1 MSEQWTAVEAR
12 VIGSLLEKDLATPEY
27 YPLSLNALVLACN
40 QKTNREPV
48 TAYTED
54 DVRATLT
61 ALRHR
66 GLAAEI
72 QSSRV
77 SKFEHRLGQRLNLGK
92 GELALLCVLLLRGPQ
107 TLNELK
113 DRAARMHAFE
123 DTDAIVSAL
132 HRMPSGLVVE
142 LPRRPG
148 WKELRWAQLLTG
160 EPDWVEPESAVLSS
174 PALADDRAARIE
186 EQLEELRSRLEELER
201 KFRDLEG

>member
-1 MSEQWTAVEAR
+1 VWSPIEAR
-12 VIGSLLEKDLATPEY
+12 VIGSLVEKDLATPEY
-27 YPLSLNALVLACN
+27 YPLSLNGLVLACN

-48 TAYTED
+48 SAHTED
-54 DVRATLT
+54 EVREVLT

-77 SKFEHRLGQRLNLGK
+77 SKFEHRLGERLNLGR

-113 DRAARMHAFE
+113 DRTARMHTL
-123 DTDAIVSAL
+123 DDAEAVASAL
-132 HRMPSGLVVE
+132 RRMPAGMVVE

-148 WKELRWAQLLTG
+148 WKEVRWAQLLTG
-160 EPDWVEPESAVLSS
+160 EPEIPAEETAPVSVSGREDRLTRVEQE
-174 PALADDRAARIE
+174 LA
-186 EQLEELRSRLEELER
+186 ELRSRLEELER

>member
-1 MSEQWTAVEAR
+1 MSGIWTPIEAR

-48 TAYTED
+48 TSYSEE

-77 SKFEHRLGQRLNLGK
+77 SKFEHRLGQRLNLGR
-92 GELALLCVLLLRGPQ
+92 GELALLCVMLLRGPQ
-107 TLNELK
+107 TLNELR
-113 DRAARMHAFE
+113 DRTARMHSFE
-123 DTDAIVSAL
+123 DTDAVVSAL
-132 HRMPSGLVVE
+132 RRMPEELVRE

-148 WKELRWAQLLTG
+148 WKELRWAQWLTG
-160 EPDWVEPESAVLSS
+160 EPEWNDPETTPPSNPQLSE
-174 PALADDRAARIE
+174 DRAARIE
-186 EQLEELRSRLEELER
+186 QQLDELRSRLEELER